1 MTKISSIKPED
12 DLTKRRP
19 TPQISWNNKAEQSI
33 IEQGFGPEES
43 KDGKY
48 EEPLNIYTDENR
60 FLSEVDTRQG
70 AILREVTRIFRVK
83 AIDWSS
89 EKKERKEYLYYEE
102 NLYGKNWLGVKIAPC
117 TGHIEGHYKATTKQ
131 LEFDK
136 NTGQGLYYKM
146 GKRLQTYYIPFNKKT
161 VDKIIE
167 GFFADKDPKESVR
180 YINNKDSFKYVVKFE
195 AEDSPAG
202 QMRYGTRGQFDYE
215 QLANWT
221 FDQLYKWHTKPW
233 KDQDPNYGPSMMSY
247 K

>member
-12 DLTKRRP
+12 DETKRRP
-19 TPQISWNNKAEQSI
+19 TPKLTWNNKAEQSI

-43 KDGKY
+43 EDGKY
-48 EEPLNIYTDENR
+48 VEPLNIYTDENR

-70 AILREVTRIFRVK
+70 PILREVTRIFRVK

-102 NLYGKNWLGVKIAPC
+102 NWYGMNWLGVKIAPC
-117 TGHIEGHYKATTKQ
+117 TGHIEGYYKQTTKQ

-146 GKRLQTYYIPFNKKT
+146 GKRLQTFYIPFSKKT

-167 GFFADKDPKESVR
+167 GYYADKDPKESVR
-180 YINNKDSFKYVVKFE
+180 YINNKDAIKYVVKFE

-202 QMRYGTRGQFDYE
+202 QMRYGTRGQFAYD

-233 KDQDPNYGPSMMSY
+233 KDQDPNYGASMTSY